1 MRTFCDLE
9 GDVNPWLTINHVRL
23 DFDFFVSAIFVKG
36 GKALHALAQQFV
48 AELSSREHKP
58 VWLNRDLLHKL
69 IPVDMLVAAKADGLN
84 SVAPPPVYVV
94 DQVDIGGLLLK
105 ISGYF
110 HVKVAFALKE
120 IDQVSPTLFHQIRIN
135 GALGKYRNQL
145 FHLPSA
151 QERKPRKFRTLNS
164 DFDDRTWLGVK
175 KNVSV
180 VGVSVIMRLVEVHL
194 AGQAVLIG

>member
-1 MRTFCDLE
+1 M
-9 GDVNPWLTINHVRL
+9 
-23 DFDFFVSAIFVKG
+23 VKSRD
-36 GKALHALAQQFV
+36 APHALAQQFV
-48 AELSSREHKP
+48 AELSSREYKP
-58 VWLNRDLLHKL
+58 VWLNRHLLHKL
-69 IPVDMLVAAKADGLN
+69 PPVDMLVAAKADGLN

-120 IDQVSPTLFHQIRIN
+120 IDQVAATLFHKIRIN